1 MTLLFYLSLL
11 IFAVTLLMVL
21 IKPRNI
27 GIGYSA
33 MAGAAITLVLG
44 ISTISDIIQVWDIVW
59 NATFTFIAVI
69 IISLILDE
77 AGFFEYIAYKIAV
90 YSRGGGKKLFIL
102 IILLGSLISAV
113 FANDGTALI
122 LTPIVYSILYRS
134 GTPRDRILP
143 FIMATGFI
151 ADTSSIPFIVSN
163 LVNLVTAGYFHITFS
178 RYTEI
183 MLIPDAVSI
192 AASILVLY
200 LYYRKTIVKDFHID
214 MNFDPSSFIKD
225 RRIFILAFPLI
236 ILLMI
241 LYFIS
246 GFVDVPIS
254 FIAIP
259 FAVFFYVL
267 ARTGGKI
274 DANHVIKIAP
284 WQVVFFSMG
293 MYIIVF
299 GVSNNGLDAI
309 YISILNYFTMF
320 PGPLPVIFSG
330 FFFALNAAFMNNLP
344 SVMIGDIAISGLV
357 HPGALMYAN
366 IIGNDIG
373 PKFTPI
379 GSLATLLW
387 IYTLER
393 KNAIKISVAYYMKT
407 GFILAVPVL
416 FMTLLSLYL
425 TLMLGDPIP

>member
-33 MAGAAITLVLG
+33 MAGAVITVLLG
-44 ISTISDIIQVWDIVW
+44 ISTLSDIIQVWDIVW
-59 NATFTFIAVI
+59 NATFTFISVI

-77 AGFFEYIAYKIAV
+77 AGFFEYVAYKIAIF
-90 YSRGGGKKLFIL
+90 SRGCGKKLFIL

-122 LTPIVYSILYRS
+122 LTPIVYAILYRS
-134 GTPRDRILP
+134 GTPKNKIIP

-200 LYYRKTIVKDFHID
+200 IYYRKTIVNDFHID
-214 MNFDPSSFIKD
+214 RGVDPASFIKD
-225 RRIFILAFPLI
+225 KRIFLLAFPLTL
-236 ILLMI
+236 LLMI
-241 LYFIS
+241 LYFVS
-246 GFVDVPIS
+246 GFIGVPIS

-259 FAVFFYVL
+259 FAMLFYIL

-284 WQVVFFSMG
+284 WQIVFFSLG

-309 YISILNYFTMF
+309 YVGILEYFNGF
-320 PGPLPVIFSG
+320 SGPLPVIFSG
-330 FFFALNAAFMNNLP
+330 FFFALNAAFMNNMP
-344 SVMIGDIAISGLV
+344 SVMIGDIAISGLA
-357 HPGALMYAN
+357 HPGILMYAN
-366 IIGNDIG
+366 VIGNDIG

-393 KNAIKISVAYYMKT
+393 KNAIKISVSYYMKT

-425 TLMLGDPIP
+425 TSLII

>member
-33 MAGAAITLVLG
+33 MAGAVITVLLG
-44 ISTISDIIQVWDIVW
+44 ISTLSDIIQVWDIVW
-59 NATFTFIAVI
+59 NATFTFISVI

-77 AGFFEYIAYKIAV
+77 AGFFEYVAYKIAIF
-90 YSRGGGKKLFIL
+90 SRGCGKKLFIL

-122 LTPIVYSILYRS
+122 LTPIVYAILYRS
-134 GTPRDRILP
+134 GTPKNKIIP

-200 LYYRKTIVKDFHID
+200 IYYRKTIVNDFHID
-214 MNFDPSSFIKD
+214 RGVDPASFIKD
-225 RRIFILAFPLI
+225 KRIFLLAFPLTL
-236 ILLMI
+236 LLMI
-241 LYFIS
+241 LYFVS
-246 GFVDVPIS
+246 GFVGVPIS

-259 FAVFFYVL
+259 FAMLFYIL

-284 WQVVFFSMG
+284 WQIVFFSLG

-309 YISILNYFTMF
+309 YVGILEYFNGF
-320 PGPLPVIFSG
+320 SGPLPVIFSG
-330 FFFALNAAFMNNLP
+330 FFFALNAAFMNNMP
-344 SVMIGDIAISGLV
+344 SVMIGDIAISGLA
-357 HPGALMYAN
+357 HPGILMYAN
-366 IIGNDIG
+366 VIGNDIG

-393 KNAIKISVAYYMKT
+393 KNAIKISVSYYMKT

-425 TLMLGDPIP
+425 TSLII

>member
-1 MTLLFYLSLL
+1 MTILFYLSLL
-11 IFAVTLLMVL
+11 IFAVTLLMIL
-21 IKPRNI
+21 IKPKNI

-33 MAGAAITLVLG
+33 MAGAAVTLVLG
-44 ISTISDIIQVWDIVW
+44 ISTIGDIITVWDIVW

-77 AGFFEYIAYKIAV
+77 AGFFEYIAYKIAI

-122 LTPIVYSILYRS
+122 LTPIVYAILYRS
-134 GTPRDRILP
+134 GTPKNKIIP

-183 MLIPDAVSI
+183 MIIPDAVSI
-192 AASILVLY
+192 AASIVVLY
-200 LYYRKTIVKDFHID
+200 VYYRKTIVKDFHID
-214 MNFDPSSFIKD
+214 KNIDPASFIKD
-225 RRIFILAFPLI
+225 RRIFILAFPLTL
-236 ILLMI
+236 LLMI

-246 GFVDVPIS
+246 GFIGIPIS

-259 FAVFFYVL
+259 FALLFYAL

-274 DANHVIKIAP
+274 DANYVVKIAP
-284 WQVVFFSMG
+284 WQIVFFSLG

-299 GVSNNGLDAI
+299 GVSNNGLDAV
-309 YISILNYFTMF
+309 YVGILNYFTSF
-320 PGPLPVIFSG
+320 PGPFPVIFSG
-330 FFFALNAAFMNNLP
+330 FFFALNAAFMNNVP
-344 SVMIGDIAISGLV
+344 SVMIGDIAISGLA
-357 HPGALMYAN
+357 HPGILMYAN
-366 IIGNDIG
+366 VIGNDIG

-393 KNAIKISVAYYMKT
+393 KNAIKISVSYYMKT

-416 FMTLLSLYL
+416 FMTLISLYL
-425 TLMLGDPIP
+425 TTLII

>member
-33 MAGAAITLVLG
+33 MAGAVITVLLG
-44 ISTISDIIQVWDIVW
+44 ISTLSDIIQVWDIVW
-59 NATFTFIAVI
+59 NATFTFISVI

-77 AGFFEYIAYKIAV
+77 AGFFEYVAYKIAIF
-90 YSRGGGKKLFIL
+90 SRGGGKKLFIL

-122 LTPIVYSILYRS
+122 LTPIVYAILYRS
-134 GTPRDRILP
+134 GTPKNKIIP

-183 MLIPDAVSI
+183 MLIPDIISI

-200 LYYRKTIVKDFHID
+200 IYYRKTIVNDFHID
-214 MNFDPSSFIKD
+214 RGVDPASFIKD
-225 RRIFILAFPLI
+225 KRIFLLAFPLTL
-236 ILLMI
+236 LLMI
-241 LYFIS
+241 LYFVS
-246 GFVDVPIS
+246 GFIGVPIS

-259 FAVFFYVL
+259 FAMLFYIL

-284 WQVVFFSMG
+284 WQIVFFSLG

-309 YISILNYFTMF
+309 YVGILEYFNGF
-320 PGPLPVIFSG
+320 SGPLPVIFSG
-330 FFFALNAAFMNNLP
+330 FFFALNAAFMNNMP
-344 SVMIGDIAISGLV
+344 SVMIGDIAISGLA
-357 HPGALMYAN
+357 HPGILMYAN
-366 IIGNDIG
+366 VIGNDIG

-393 KNAIKISVAYYMKT
+393 KNAIKISVSYYMKT

-425 TLMLGDPIP
+425 TSLII

>member
-1 MTLLFYLSLL
+1 
-11 IFAVTLLMVL
+11 
-21 IKPRNI
+21 
-27 GIGYSA
+27 
-33 MAGAAITLVLG
+33 MAGAVITVLLG
-44 ISTISDIIQVWDIVW
+44 ISTLSDIIQVWDIVW
-59 NATFTFIAVI
+59 NATFTFISVI

-77 AGFFEYIAYKIAV
+77 AGFFEYVAYKIAIF
-90 YSRGGGKKLFIL
+90 SRGCGKKLFIL

-122 LTPIVYSILYRS
+122 LTPIVYAILYRS
-134 GTPRDRILP
+134 GTPKNKIIP

-200 LYYRKTIVKDFHID
+200 IYYRKTIVNDFHID
-214 MNFDPSSFIKD
+214 RGVDPASFIKD
-225 RRIFILAFPLI
+225 KRIFLLAFPLTL
-236 ILLMI
+236 LLMI
-241 LYFIS
+241 LYFVS
-246 GFVDVPIS
+246 GFVGVPIS

-259 FAVFFYVL
+259 FAMLFYIL

-284 WQVVFFSMG
+284 WQIVFFSLG

-309 YISILNYFTMF
+309 YVGILEYFNGF
-320 PGPLPVIFSG
+320 SGPLPVIFSG
-330 FFFALNAAFMNNLP
+330 FFFALNAAFMNNMP
-344 SVMIGDIAISGLV
+344 SVMIGDIAISGLA
-357 HPGALMYAN
+357 HPGILMYAN
-366 IIGNDIG
+366 VIGNDIG

-393 KNAIKISVAYYMKT
+393 KNAIKISVSYYMKT

-425 TLMLGDPIP
+425 TSLII